1 VTDEIVGRV
10 GAPPRRWSRAALVAT
25 AAVLFGYVVTHR
37 YPSPPTDAPAPQPPP
52 ASRSLL
58 AEPHLVGRTG
68 PGPAGLRLLVDGTDP
83 RIIDAH
89 TLAVTPVPGL
99 NLRPGS
105 TAQLL
110 MTGSS
115 VIAALTRLY
124 GPDGG
129 VYLIKPGAKPML
141 LAAEGLVVP
150 SQDGGIITA
159 VYRSG
164 QTSVTGLTLDRRVR
178 WRWQLPGNGL
188 LLRDTPAG
196 LVVAQYADAVSG
208 DAELLLVDRRTGEVV
223 RRLGH
228 GRQAVAVS
236 DRLLAWEPVR
246 CDGAGCSLVV
256 TELSTG
262 GSRRYDIYRRPA
274 LASGAFSPDGGR
286 LALSFAGVPGDDA
299 GPPEAGSVA
308 ILDLRTGR
316 KAYVPGLTTPN
327 AEHADVAWSA
337 DGQWLVLGVKY
348 PDRERI
354 AVWRPGQDVVI
365 LPTVLPGQ
373 PTTATLSVLS

>member
-1 VTDEIVGRV
+1 VTDEIVGGV
-10 GAPPRRWSRAALVAT
+10 GAPPRRWSRAALVA
-25 AAVLFGYVVTHR
+25 AVAVLFGYVVTHR
-37 YPSPPTDAPAPQPPP
+37 YPSPPTGAAAAPRPP
-52 ASRSLL
+52 ASRSPL
-58 AEPHLVGRTG
+58 AEPNLVGRTG

-110 MTGSS
+110 RIGSS
-115 VIAALTRLY
+115 MIVALTPLY
-124 GPDGG
+124 GPTGG
-129 VYLIKPGAKPML
+129 VYLIKPGATPL
-141 LAAEGLVVP
+141 LLGAEGLVIP
-150 SQDGGIITA
+150 SLDGGIIVA
-159 VYRSG
+159 VYRLG
-164 QTSVTGLTLDRRVR
+164 RTSVTGLTLDRRVR

-208 DAELLLVDRRTGEVV
+208 DAELLLVDRRTGGVV

-246 CDGAGCSLVV
+246 CGGGCSLVV

-262 GSRRYDIYRRPA
+262 GGRRYDVYRRPA
-274 LASGAFSPDGGR
+274 LASGAFSPDGTH
-286 LALSFAGVPGDDA
+286 LALSFAGVPGDGA
-299 GPPEAGSVA
+299 GPQEPGSVA
-308 ILDLRTGR
+308 VLDLRTGR
-316 KAYVPGLTTPN
+316 KAYVPGLTTPD
-327 AEHADVAWSA
+327 AEHAEVAWSA

-354 AVWRPGQDVVI
+354 AVWRPGRDVVI
-365 LPTVLPGQ
+365 LPTVLAGR
-373 PTTATLSVLS
+373 PTTATLSALS